1 MGDIMAYNA
10 LGNDIPLI
18 LQGGGA
24 YNVPATPGLSPLLVF
39 GALGIAAAYLIVA
52 KGGGGKLW

>member
-1 MGDIMAYNA
+1 MAYNA